1 MDTQDKYQPS
11 AFPSMTGNY
20 VFDDLLSGRERRY
33 LVEHGHVR
41 SLETGEYL
49 CQQNALEDSIYLL
62 LTGEVEIIENVENN
76 NVTLGKLQRGDIVGE
91 IGALFSLPRIANVKA
106 SKPSVVLEI
115 SAGDFSKLL
124 HDTPILQGAVYQRL
138 YERSLKTAMQSIPVF
153 SQMNQAAMPE
163 LSRVLKCWGSKY
175 LN

>member
-1 MDTQDKYQPS
+1 MDTQDKHQLS
-11 AFPSMTGNY
+11 SLPSMTGNY

-41 SLETGEYL
+41 SLEVGEQL
-49 CQQNALEDSIYLL
+49 CQQNALEDSVYLL
-62 LTGEVEIIENVENN
+62 LTGEVEIIENVKNDQIS
-76 NVTLGKLQRGDIVGE
+76 LGKLRRGDIVGE
-91 IGALFSLPRIANVKA
+91 IGALFSLPRIANVTA
-106 SKPSVVLEI
+106 TKPSVVLEI
-115 SAGDFSKLL
+115 AASDFSKLL
-124 HDTPILQGAVYQRL
+124 SDTPILQGAVYQRL

-153 SQMNQAAMPE
+153 SQQDQTGMPE